1 MAESHDLSERVNLYT
16 DGKIYDDSVS
26 MKYKPLGENRRASTE
41 IAFKFCRRE
50 DSKSLVMMQRIEMR
64 LKPID
69 VASRSTSHNRG
80 MKEIKAFVNTSRSLE
95 FTYELPFH
103 IALIIDTILLL

>member
-16 DGKIYDDSVS
+16 DGKISGDSVS
-26 MKYKPLGENRRASTE
+26 MKYKPQGESRGASTE

-50 DSKSLVMMQRIEMR
+50 DSESLVMMQMIEMR

-80 MKEIKAFVNTSRSLE
+80 MKTLKTWKTLKTFAHKSIVQVACIYSRTTCFIKC
-95 FTYELPFH
+95 
-103 IALIIDTILLL
+103 